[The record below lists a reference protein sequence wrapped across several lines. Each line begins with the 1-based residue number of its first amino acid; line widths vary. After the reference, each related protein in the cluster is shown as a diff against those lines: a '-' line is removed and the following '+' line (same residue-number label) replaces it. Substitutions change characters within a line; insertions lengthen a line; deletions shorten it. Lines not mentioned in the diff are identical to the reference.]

1 MRWLHSQTVPL
12 LALDTTLHPSADQ
25 RPPSSLDL
33 KTSSHAYN
41 QYSKSNFFISF
52 SLKKMT
58 MNGIIAAVETG
69 ERKIKQRR
77 LRNKVAERRGQQNLT
92 I

>member
-1 MRWLHSQTVPL
+1 
-12 LALDTTLHPSADQ
+12 
-25 RPPSSLDL
+25 
-33 KTSSHAYN
+33 
-41 QYSKSNFFISF
+41 
-52 SLKKMT
+52 MT

-92 I
+92 IRCKPSPRAIRNRRQRRRILSSKGL